1 MRRALHIP
9 LTISALML
17 LGACALPP
25 AETAPPSL
33 PEEKEVQAV
42 TDYSDEPP
50 APLLPDPRA
59 SLPPAPAQTRDTSLP
74 DDSAS
79 PPKLDVPSPT
89 PGRTESVWSVQVFAA
104 GDRDNAYAMARRLEA
119 EVREPVD
126 VVMEGDGMWRVY
138 AGRAATREAV
148 DSLRDRLRGQGFS
161 DAWTKQRQAETSV
174 ADHTVAPGM
183 SMYSVQVFASQDAAS
198 AQRVADEVRGKTRM
212 KVEVVRAG
220 NLWKVLVGESA
231 TRAPIDAERD
241 RLQHAGYPDC
251 WVIYREGY

>member
-1 MRRALHIP
+1 MNHALRIS
-9 LTISALML
+9 LTISAVML
-17 LGACALPP
+17 FGACAMPP
-25 AETAPPSL
+25 VETAPPSQAD
-33 PEEKEVQAV
+33 EKPVKTV

-59 SLPPAPAQTRDTSLP
+59 SLPPAPAETRDTSVR
-74 DDSAS
+74 DDLAP
-79 PPKLDVPSPT
+79 PPKLDVPSPA

-104 GDRDNAYAMARRLEA
+104 GDRDNAHAMARRVEA

-126 VVMEGDGMWRVY
+126 VLMESDGMWRVY
-138 AGRAATREAV
+138 VGRAATREPI
-148 DSLRDRLRGQGFS
+148 DSLRDRLRGKGFS

-174 ADHTVAPGM
+174 ADHTVAPGT
-183 SMYSVQVFASQDAAS
+183 SVYSVQVFASQDPAS

-212 KVEVVRAG
+212 KVEVVQAG
-220 NLWKVLVGESA
+220 SLWKVLVGESA

-241 RLQHAGYPDC
+241 RLQQSGYPDC